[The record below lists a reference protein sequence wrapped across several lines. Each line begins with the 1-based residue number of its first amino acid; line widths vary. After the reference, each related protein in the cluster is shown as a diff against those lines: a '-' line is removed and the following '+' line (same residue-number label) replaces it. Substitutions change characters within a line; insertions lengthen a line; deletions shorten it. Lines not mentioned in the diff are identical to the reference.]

1 MTVGVLWTGPFDGS
15 LNGQQTTVTVNP
27 GTPITGPGGS
37 TVQLQNIPT
46 GDLVGVRA
54 TGLGSDLTTLAAD
67 QIRVYCNCHWIGGTI
82 SQTPTGSSVSVQV
95 ARTGPF
101 DTVLNG
107 QTVTVQLNGSTQ
119 YLEGRQQNPISADDL
134 KQGEKVGI
142 VFSANGFF
150 KAPGFNP
157 ATATFTASRVHVW
170 PGRQVP
176 LVSSDGSA
184 AAGTGY

>member
-1 MTVGVLWTGPFDGS
+1 M
-15 LNGQQTTVTVNP
+15 
-27 GTPITGPGGS
+27 
-37 TVQLQNIPT
+37 
-46 GDLVGVRA
+46 
-54 TGLGSDLTTLAAD
+54 
-67 QIRVYCNCHWIGGTI
+67 
-82 SQTPTGSSVSVQV
+82 
-95 ARTGPF
+95 
-101 DTVLNG
+101 LNG

-119 YLEGRQQNPISADDL
+119 YLEGRQKNPISIGDL

-142 VFSANGFF
+142 IFSANGFF

-184 AAGTGY
+184 TAGTGY